1 MKWTEGKT
9 KSGIPA
15 VKGETPCGVRVRVV
29 PRKNGKASI
38 FGVNSSGHFEK
49 IGSAEDVPTARSL
62 VESVV

>member
-9 KSGIPA
+9 KSGVPA
-15 VKGETPCGVRVRVV
+15 VKGETPCGVRVRIV

-38 FGVNSSGHFEK
+38 FGVTSSGHFEK
-49 IGSAEDVPTARSL
+49 IATAKDVPAGRAL